1 LFVPPVPKQ
10 PSKFAK
16 AVGAI
21 AAIVSQVLGHLAT
34 LIARLTY
41 LLVAR
46 WQLSQARRQA
56 KSAPGDNADASH
68 WQAEVD
74 STRRDIRQIIWQ
86 PKWLAAWGGAALC
99 LLVGFLFIKGLT
111 SSSSSAAPSQAVNQP
126 QPLPPATLPAF
137 QSTFP
142 VLSVIEQDGQWEGR
156 WQHVSLRFERSED
169 RKAPLRIAVGEDT
182 AVGAG
187 SVIRASLWQAAIVAA
202 LLRNDTLQGAQ
213 ATFTLSGATDGASAG
228 GVCCLA
234 LLSALDQRPLP
245 TDFAFTG
252 SILPDGTI
260 GRVGGLPQKI
270 AAAKQAG
277 VQRVLVPEY
286 CRYELDRASGQSI
299 DIKQRCLE
307 LGLEYLPV
315 TSIEQAYALVHHLPS
330 SAPEITDKHLAA
342 FSEQEEA
349 ILLAEVHRLTQ
360 EADQQLAQ
368 LTKAGSL
375 RLETL
380 APDAVKLRSEI
391 DHSLSAGR
399 IAPAYQ
405 AALQWSCLQALLA
418 QLQQE
423 ASAQADSQDMLKWF
437 DRQIAKSIA
446 PVPLPE
452 ELAQHVDGAQTPL
465 SIQLLFPCSF
475 RPGVSFRLR
484 QLQSDLE
491 NHSQKIRNIPQASL
505 PEDKSRE
512 MLLFEAAIYQK
523 STSWLT
529 CESASFDV
537 KQRLVLANTLSKAE
551 PSPFVSPERVQAT
564 ELLFE
569 QALNASQKTFF
580 ESVLTPNSAGSDP
593 EEVFVLLEHTDPLVL
608 ELEIAYE
615 DAVHL
620 REASKGQSTAQS
632 DALLLLS
639 AQCQLKAMVY
649 FWAATV
655 RWAELEPLLDEEGAV
670 QDHGQRE
677 LLNQLIERARNKALA
692 SIVACRRRGIPCP
705 GVVAAYQQALSLDA
719 DRQADGVEVLASYW
733 LASLEGQLLT
743 LIHTAN

>member
-1 LFVPPVPKQ
+1 M
-10 PSKFAK
+10 S
-16 AVGAI
+16 
-21 AAIVSQVLGHLAT
+21 S
-34 LIARLTY
+34 
-41 LLVAR
+41 
-46 WQLSQARRQA
+46 
-56 KSAPGDNADASH
+56 DNAEIAH
-68 WQAEVD
+68 WQAEID
-74 STRRDIRQIIWQ
+74 STRRDIRQMIGK

-111 SSSSSAAPSQAVNQP
+111 SSSSSAAPSPAVNQP

-142 VLSVIEQDGQWEGR
+142 VLSVIEQDGQSEGR
-156 WQHVSLRFERSED
+156 WQHISLRFERSED

-187 SVIRASLWQAAIVAA
+187 STLRASLWQAAIVAA
-202 LLRNDTLQGAQ
+202 LLRNDTLQGVQ
-213 ATFTLSGATDGASAG
+213 ATFTLTGATDGTSAG

-299 DIKQRCLE
+299 DIKQRCVE

-330 SAPEITDKHLAA
+330 PASDVTDKHLAA

-349 ILLAEVHRLTQ
+349 ILLAEVRRLTQ
-360 EADQQLAQ
+360 KADERAAA
-368 LTKAGSL
+368 LTDAEKAT
-375 RLETL
+375 LEVFIAETMKTRR
-380 APDAVKLRSEI
+380 AI
-391 DHSLSAGR
+391 DHALIAGQ
-399 IAPAYQ
+399 IAVAYR
-405 AALQWSCLQALLA
+405 AALNWSVIQAFLERVKQQDFHETDSQALLRR
-418 QLQQE
+418 LEEEVESSRQQIPL
-423 ASAQADSQDMLKWF
+423 AS
-437 DRQIAKSIA
+437 
-446 PVPLPE
+446 
-452 ELAQHVDGAQTPL
+452 ELASQLHHGPSMPL
-465 SIQLLFPCSF
+465 GVQLLLPCTF
-475 RPGVSFRLR
+475 RPGVTCRLR
-484 QLQSDLE
+484 YLHNDLDAHRQE
-491 NHSQKIRNIPQASL
+491 LANAPQQSL
-505 PEDKSRE
+505 PEGKSRVSLVFE
-512 MLLFEAAIYQK
+512 TTAEAKLLWSLA
-523 STSWLT
+523 
-529 CESASFDV
+529 CESACFEIG
-537 KQRLVLANTLSKAE
+537 QRLELANALKDAWPGVPAV
-551 PSPFVSPERVQAT
+551 PSERVQAT

-569 QALNASQKTFF
+569 QALDASQKTFF

-593 EEVFVLLEHTDPLVL
+593 DEIFVLLEHTDPLVL

-620 REASKGQSTAQS
+620 REAIKGQSTAKS

-655 RWAELEPLLDEEGAV
+655 RWAELEPMLDDDKTVA
-670 QDHGQRE
+670 DHGQRE

-692 SIVACRRRGIPCP
+692 NIIACRRQGIPCP

-719 DRQADGVEVLASYW
+719 DRQTDGVEVLASYW
-733 LASLEGQLLT
+733 LTSLEGQLLT